1 MFKRLLK
8 RFCKWLYQ
16 YFPEETYSIDSLMPK
31 RDFDKS
37 IVELIKETTAQTPT
51 DDKTSA

>member
-16 YFPEETYSIDSLMPK
+16 YFPEETYIILDSDREIGK
-31 RDFDKS
+31 YVREVTEQNS
-37 IVELIKETTAQTPT
+37 T
-51 DDKTSA
+51 DDKASA

>member
-16 YFPEETYSIDSLMPK
+16 YFPDETYSVSFSDREIGKYVREVTEQNSTHGKAP
-31 RDFDKS
+31 
-37 IVELIKETTAQTPT
+37 A
-51 DDKTSA
+51 

>member
-16 YFPEETYSIDSLMPK
+16 YFPEETYSVDSLMPK
-31 RDFDKS
+31 RDFDRP
-37 IVELIKETTAQTPT
+37 IGELVKEVTAQTPT